1 MEEPFRIDWST
12 LGELND
18 DELLGLL
25 HTANEELKRLA
36 YTRVVRR
43 LVSFYYRSQCIYKKY
58 SILW

>member
-43 LVSFYYRSQCIYKKY
+43 LVSFYYRSQCIY
-58 SILW
+58 